1 MSGQKKSIIETTD
14 TETAFQVKIDPR
26 QFGQALLVKAA
37 ENANA
42 ARKSDIY
49 MNKAIDATAL
59 GVAVLK
65 LIFGKDTRMVM
76 KDSRDRDVKASLRAN
91 EFRPRVASWSVP
103 RQEATGER
111 KSLSKDDTSSPPRK
125 SDKIAQLNLNILN
138 LVKSL
143 QPVSDHTDRSKD
155 GDKGKVNIKA
165 VPAARGK
172 ESKETALPDNESNL
186 ARLLY
191 LIKENE
197 RSTKPQIGEKKSWV
211 LLKVPAKQPQDE
223 LGMLSDP
230 TKIEQGGADG
240 DDADHE
246 QEHRHISKIQPQ
258 QHLITEHKQQS
269 SEGKS
274 LTSSSSTILK
284 TLKSE
289 PVQEV
294 NAVKTDKTAHVG
306 YEESVKNLLDA
317 LETTHRKSAH
327 HESKHFADDKTSHP
341 LHQERVKLVS
351 SKKIEEHASSKDDLP
366 NGGNAGNVKYKNWCS
381 FI

>member
-1 MSGQKKSIIETTD
+1 MSGQKKSIIETAD
-14 TETAFQVKIDPR
+14 AETVFRVKIDPR

-76 KDSRDRDVKASLRAN
+76 KDDSRDRDVKASLRAN
-91 EFRPRVASWSVP
+91 EFRPRVTSWSVP

-111 KSLSKDDTSSPPRK
+111 KSLSKDHTSSPARK
-125 SDKIAQLNLNILN
+125 SGKIGQLNLNILK

-143 QPVSDHTDRSKD
+143 QPVSGHTDRSRD
-155 GDKGKVNIKA
+155 GDKVHVNIEA
-165 VPAARGK
+165 VHAARGK
-172 ESKETALPDNESNL
+172 ESKKTALTDNESNL
-186 ARLLY
+186 ARLLN
-191 LIKENE
+191 LVKENE

-211 LLKVPAKQPQDE
+211 LLKVPVNQPQDE

-230 TKIEQGGADG
+230 TKIEQSADG
-240 DDADHE
+240 DDAVSAHDH
-246 QEHRHISKIQPQ
+246 EHRHISKIQPQ

-274 LTSSSSTILK
+274 LTSSSSTVLK

-317 LETTHRKSAH
+317 LETTHRKSAD
-327 HESKHFADDKTSHP
+327 HESKRFAENKTSHP
-341 LHQERVKLVS
+341 LHQERVKLVP
-351 SKKIEEHASSKDDLP
+351 SKKIEEHASSKDDLT
-366 NGGNAGNVKYKNWCS
+366 NGVNTGDVKYEN
-381 FI
+381 